1 MINPLDALSA
11 LTQAQSQVPGANI
24 GFQPTATLPNGG
36 TNPLSES
43 FNLLHSIDPTQ
54 ATQAATQA
62 NAPIA
67 SMGSGGGASTWGH
80 MVQQMV
86 MDVNAKQTTAA
97 QKVSDVLNGGPTP
110 VHEAMVATEEASLSF
125 EFLAEMRNKV
135 VESYQTVMQM
145 QV

>member
-1 MINPLDALSA
+1 MNPLAALSA
-11 LTQAQSQVPGANI
+11 LTANGGAGALNMPVTPTAPSVQGSPVTE
-24 GFQPTATLPNGG
+24 GFQQMMDAS
-36 TNPLSES
+36 PLSVS
-43 FNLLHSIDPTQ
+43 QPT
-54 ATQAATQA
+54 TSG
-62 NAPIA
+62 ISA
-67 SMGSGGGASTWGH
+67 SGSGGPSTWGH

-97 QKVSDVLNGGPTP
+97 QKVTDVLKGGPTP
-110 VHEAMVATEEASLSF
+110 VHEAMVASEEATLSF